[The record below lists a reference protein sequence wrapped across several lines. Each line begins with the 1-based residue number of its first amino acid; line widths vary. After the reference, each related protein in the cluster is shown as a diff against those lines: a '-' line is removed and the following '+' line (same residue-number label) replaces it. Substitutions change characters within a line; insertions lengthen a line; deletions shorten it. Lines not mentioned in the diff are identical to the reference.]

1 MQAGNLV
8 VSSGPFQTPG
18 DDKQDSPFRGRRV
31 FPVGFEV
38 EARIGPYIV
47 VFLRLL
53 THGDELI
60 VKALWS

>member
-8 VSSGPFQTPG
+8 VSSGPFQIPG
-18 DDKQDSPFRGRRV
+18 DDKQNSLFRGRRM

-53 THGDELI
+53 TDGCELF
-60 VKALWS
+60 L